1 MKNSI
6 LIIKILAALGGIAV
20 LSTTAA
26 KSNAQQITTSFAKH
40 QTGFKSTVCIKN
52 QPCQSIEMIMHS
64 RQTKPIKKDEEITNT
79 LLKIEDPFSDILP
92 EFKLDVGDF

>member
-1 MKNSI
+1 M
-6 LIIKILAALGGIAV
+6 LAALGGIAV

-26 KSNAQQITTSFAKH
+26 KSNAQQITTSFATH

-52 QPCQSIEMIMHS
+52 QPCQSIEMNMHPP
-64 RQTKPIKKDEEITNT
+64 QTKATKRDEKITNI
-79 LLKIEDPFSDILP
+79 LLKVDDPFSDILP

>member
-6 LIIKILAALGGIAV
+6 LIIKMLAALGGIAV

-26 KSNAQQITTSFAKH
+26 KSNAQQITTSFATH

-52 QPCQSIEMIMHS
+52 QPCQSIEMNMPS
-64 RQTKPIKKDEEITNT
+64 PQTKPIKRDKEITNS

>member
-1 MKNSI
+1 MKKSI
-6 LIIKILAALGGIAV
+6 LSITLLSALTGITALA
-20 LSTTAA
+20 TTTV

-40 QTGFKSTVCIKN
+40 QTGFKSTVCIKS
-52 QPCQSIEMIMHS
+52 QPCQSIEMNMPS
-64 RQTKPIKKDEEITNT
+64 PQTKPIKRDKEITNS